1 MGDQDKSFRERLSAF
16 ADGERK
22 KAKQLPPGPER
33 DAALTKIRQAET
45 AAQLAEWADSP
56 GLQPSK

>member
-1 MGDQDKSFRERLSAF
+1 MGDQDKSFCERLSDF

-33 DAALTKIRQAET
+33 DAALTKVRQAET
-45 AAQLAEWADSP
+45 AAQLVEWANSP
-56 GLQPSK
+56 GLQLPK